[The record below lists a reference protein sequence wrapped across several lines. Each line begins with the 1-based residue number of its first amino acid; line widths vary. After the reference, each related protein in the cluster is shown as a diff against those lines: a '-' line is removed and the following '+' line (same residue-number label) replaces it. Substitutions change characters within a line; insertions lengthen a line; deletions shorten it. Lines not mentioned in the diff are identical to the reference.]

1 MTTEGQSTGTFEGV
15 EQESYPRDEACLGRT
30 RPLFP
35 SGPGCCFGS
44 DAPTE
49 AMAAS
54 TVAS

>member
-15 EQESYPRDEACLGRT
+15 EQESYSRDEACLGRT